1 MTNYYKHMDQFA
13 VRLASAVTRWRWAVL
28 IATMALAFGIG
39 SGARHLEFA
48 SNFRAFFSQENPELQ
63 AFEEL
68 QATYT
73 KNDNFLFVIEPASGD
88 AFDTDTLTAVESLTT
103 AAWQIP
109 FTIRVDSISNF
120 QHTEGIDDDLIV
132 EDLVRDA
139 DLLDAPGQR
148 RVRDIALSEPLLKHQ
163 LITENGAVTAVN
175 VVLQYPEKNL
185 TEVPEAVAY
194 ARSIRQQIEAE
205 HPQLKVYL
213 TGMSMLNNAFSE
225 TGTADMATLVPLMFG
240 VILLLTFAI
249 LRSASATFAAT
260 VVILLSVMV
269 GMGGAG
275 FLGIKLT
282 PISASAP
289 IVILTLAIADS
300 IHILITLRQAMR
312 EGMQRT
318 AALSEAMRQN
328 FMPITITSLTTVVG
342 FLSLNFSDSPPFWHL
357 GNITA
362 IGITAAWL
370 LSLTLLPALLSILPL
385 GFKTAEKTS
394 NRQPAMDRLADFVIS
409 YRTRLIVLTSVFSLA
424 LMVFIPTLKLNDQ
437 WIGYFST
444 NIEFRN
450 DSDQALQYFGMYPVD
465 FSVPAAEP
473 GGISEPEYLDYLD
486 QFTAYLR
493 AQPEVTHV
501 YAFSDVMKRLNKN
514 LHGDDESYY
523 DIPDNRELSAQYLL
537 LYEISLPYG
546 LDLNDRINIDKSA
559 TRVTATLG
567 DINSIKTKRFLK
579 AANDWLAL
587 NAPEWMQA
595 KPTGPQVMF
604 TYIAERNMQNMVA
617 GTVAAIVVISLI
629 LMLALRSF
637 SLGLLS
643 LIPNGLPILASFG
656 AWALLV
662 GEVGFS
668 VATVASISLGIVVD
682 DTVHFLTKY
691 ARARRERNLSA
702 EDSVRYAFN
711 SVGTAILV
719 NTAILA
725 VGFAVLIAS
734 NFKVNADM
742 GLLTALAIV
751 LALVLDMLLLPSLLL
766 LGRESREGTEAIT
779 KTKLLDKPG
788 LIDNDLVGETL

>member
-1 MTNYYKHMDQFA
+1 MTHYFKHMDRFA
-13 VRLASAVTRWRWAVL
+13 VRLANAVIRWRWLVL
-28 IATMALAFGIG
+28 LVMVAMALGVG
-39 SGARHLEFA
+39 SGARYLEFA
-48 SNFRAFFSQENPELQ
+48 SNFRVFFSQENPELQ

-88 AFDTDTLTAVESLTT
+88 AFDSDTLSAVESLTSE
-103 AAWQIP
+103 AWQIP
-109 FTIRVDSISNF
+109 YAIRVDSISNF

-132 EDLVRDA
+132 EDLVSNANGLSGIGR
-139 DLLDAPGQR
+139 Q
-148 RVRDIALSEPLLKHQ
+148 RVRDIALAEPLLSSQ
-163 LITENGAVTAVN
+163 LITTNGAVTAVN
-175 VVLQYPEKNL
+175 VVLQYPEDNL
-185 TEVPEAVAY
+185 NEVPEAVAK
-194 ARSIRQQIEAE
+194 ARAIRRHIEADY
-205 HPQLKVYL
+205 PQTRVYL
-213 TGMSMLNNAFSE
+213 TGVSMLNNAFAE
-225 TGTADMATLVPLMFG
+225 TGTADMGTLVPLMFG
-240 VILLLTFAI
+240 VILLLTFGI
-249 LRSASATFAAT
+249 LRSVSATISTT
-260 VVILLSVMV
+260 VVILLSVIA
-269 GMGGAG
+269 GMGAAG

-300 IHILITLRQAMR
+300 IHILVALRHALR
-312 EGMQRT
+312 EGMQRS
-318 AALSEAMRQN
+318 AALVEAVRLN
-328 FMPITITSLTTVVG
+328 FMPVTITSLTTVVG

-362 IGITAAWL
+362 IGIGAAWL
-370 LSLTLLPALLSILPL
+370 LSLILLPALLSILPV
-385 GFKTAEKTS
+385 GFKFADKPAGQAS
-394 NRQPAMDRLADFVIS
+394 AMDRLAGFVIS
-409 YRTRLIVLTSVFSLA
+409 QRNRLLVVTTVFSLA
-424 LMVFIPTLKLNDQ
+424 MIVFIPTLKLNDQ
-437 WIGYFST
+437 WIDYFST

-450 DSDQALQYFGMYPVD
+450 DSDQALQHFGMYPVE
-465 FSVPAAEP
+465 FSVPAAGP
-473 GGISEPEYLDYLD
+473 GGVSEPEYLAYLD
-486 QFTAYLR
+486 QFTTFLR
-493 AQPEVTHV
+493 QQPEVTHV

-514 LHGDDESYY
+514 LHGDDECYY
-523 DIPDNRELSAQYLL
+523 AIPDNRELSAQYLL

-567 DINSIKTKRFLK
+567 DVSSIETKRFLH
-579 AANDWLAL
+579 AADEWLAG
-587 NAPEWMQA
+587 NVPGWMQS

-604 TYIAERNMQNMVA
+604 TYIAARNMQNMVA
-617 GTVAAIVVISLI
+617 GTVAAIAVISLI

-643 LIPNGLPILASFG
+643 LVPNGLPILASFG

-691 ARARRERNLSA
+691 TRARRERGLGA
-702 EDSVRYAFN
+702 EESIRYAFN

-725 VGFAVLIAS
+725 SGFAVLLAS

-742 GLLTALAIV
+742 GLLTSLAIV
-751 LALVLDMLLLPSLLL
+751 LALVLDFLLLPSLLL
-766 LGRESREGTEAIT
+766 LGGERNAATT
-779 KTKLLDKPG
+779 MKLMKEPK
-788 LIDNDLVGETL
+788 LIANDLVGEPS